1 MQIRVEGWLGR
12 RERRRKKKKKRC
24 HRAPAVKIQ
33 TPVIYIVSGTKP
45 GNEWRRV
52 RTASAK
58 TRVID
63 RRGGGLSRRSMI
75 VPNGTSD
82 FLVESV

>member
-12 RERRRKKKKKRC
+12 RERRRKKKKRC

-63 RRGGGLSRRSMI
+63 RRGGGSKSALDDRSKWNERFSR
-75 VPNGTSD
+75 
-82 FLVESV
+82 